1 MSFDDSLFL
10 SFTILGGLALFLF
23 GMQMKTD
30 GLRMAAGDRL
40 RIIIY
45 RGTGNRLAG
54 LGLGTGLG
62 FLMHSSATT
71 VMTVGFI
78 NAGLLSLLN
87 SIPVFMGANI
97 GTTLSMQLIS
107 FKLTDYALIAVAL
120 GFLLSMVGPSPLVRN
135 IGRSLLGFGLLFEG
149 MDLMSGA
156 IQPHREA
163 LLPWLSH
170 IDGATWQGMLL
181 GTLLAWLFTAVVQSS
196 GATIGMTF
204 VLISAGAFTS
214 LEQVYPVV
222 LGAHLGTTTTAL
234 IASLSCGIEGR
245 RGAVSNL
252 LFNVFNVV
260 VALLAAPLFIAAMEL
275 TSGDVV
281 RQTAN
286 LHTAIMVVAA
296 VLLLPFTPRITG
308 LLRAALPSRQ
318 PLAEASFLDPELI
331 PRPENALTAVIRES
345 RRSLD
350 LLAHS
355 LNEARAFAAHSEAR
369 RGPPSVRSNEQAVNE
384 IRDATHDYLTR
395 LTGRYLSRRQRLLAQ
410 YLSRIASDI
419 ERIGDYVMHLVTLT
433 EQKRRTPKAAYD
445 EQTRAALL
453 ELFDHAEAVLVATRE
468 SLDPDAA
475 TFPAAAHAIEAA
487 RDAFSE
493 HSQRIRQAVN
503 DRVAQH
509 EVTAIAGIFFGNLTL
524 SLDALVRHCRLI
536 AREQQQPYFALKPA
550 KLNRVEP
557 PATVKTG
564 PPSRGR
570 DA

>member
-1 MSFDDSLFL
+1 MNFDDSLFL
-10 SFTILGGLALFLF
+10 GFTILGGLALFLF
-23 GMQMKTD
+23 GMQLMTD

-45 RGTGNRLAG
+45 RSTGNRMAG

-78 NAGLLSLLN
+78 NAGLLSLLH

-107 FKLTDYALIAVAL
+107 FKLTDYALIAVAI
-120 GFLLSMVGPSPLVRN
+120 GFMLSMVAPSPVLRS
-135 IGRSLLGFGLLFEG
+135 IGRSLLGFGLLFKG

-156 IQPHREA
+156 IEPHREA
-163 LLPWLSH
+163 LLPWLSYF
-170 IDGATWQGMLL
+170 DGTTWSGMLL

-204 VLISAGAFTS
+204 VLISAGVFTS
-214 LEQVYPVV
+214 LQQVYPIV

-234 IASLSCGIEGR
+234 IAALGCGIEGR
-245 RGAVSNL
+245 RGAAANL
-252 LFNVFNVV
+252 FFNVFNVAL
-260 VALLAAPLFIAAMEL
+260 ALLAAPLFIAAMQW
-275 TSGDVV
+275 TSDDLL

-296 VLLLPFTPRITG
+296 VFLLPVTPRIASV
-308 LLRAALPSRQ
+308 LRAALPSKG
-318 PLAEASFLDPELI
+318 PVAEASFLHPDLI
-331 PRPENALTAVIRES
+331 KRPENALTAVIRES

-350 LLAHS
+350 LVALS
-355 LNEARAFAAHSEAR
+355 LRAARDFVGQSDAR
-369 RGPPSVRSNEQAVNE
+369 RGPALVDSNEQAINE
-384 IRDATHDYLTR
+384 IRDATHDYLAR
-395 LTGRYLSRRQRLLAQ
+395 LTSRYLSRRQRLLAQ
-410 YLSRIASDI
+410 YLSRIASDV
-419 ERIGDYVMHLVTLT
+419 ERIGDYVKHLVTLT
-433 EQKRRTPKAAYD
+433 EQQRRTPLAGFD

-453 ELFDHAEAVLVATRE
+453 ELFDHAEEVLRATRA

-475 TFPAAAHAIEAA
+475 TFPGAAEAIEAA

-493 HSQRIRQAVN
+493 HSQRIRQAEN
-503 DRVAQH
+503 DRIARH
-509 EVTAIAGIFFGNLTL
+509 EVQAIVGILFGNLAL
-524 SLDALVRHCRLI
+524 SFDGLVRHCRLI

-550 KLNRVEP
+550 KLDRVEP

-564 PPSRGR
+564 PPGKR
-570 DA
+570 